1 MKIVL
6 KITDSKEF
14 NMFMGIENSLYT
26 VNLSKNYKYW
36 YYEFCDMIG
45 FYENSDVELIL
56 KADKS
61 DIQLA
66 KKLYG
71 NHRFN
76 EPFLR
81 ENESKVLVHNTTNEN
96 AKSIISDGKIKSW
109 NILKSEKCEWEN
121 QPIGVLLGDIAD
133 FSDYVMLSGC
143 YQNNEIVIASK
154 LKGKIDI
161 NENQKYTAGARF
173 YIDGEKLAGDGLLL
187 RDGEHLKV
195 KDFIS
200 LDKYLIWY
208 SKPERLNIRAITTPK
223 KFFEL
228 SNDRFFELYPNYK

>member
-6 KITDSKEF
+6 KIADSKDY

-26 VNLSKNYKYW
+26 VKLSKNYKYW

-45 FYENSDVELIL
+45 FYENSDVELII

-61 DIQLA
+61 DIELA

-76 EPFLR
+76 ETFLR
-81 ENESKVLVHNTTNEN
+81 ENESKVLVHSTTIES

-109 NILKSEKCEWEN
+109 NILKSEKSEWEN

-133 FSDYVMLSGC
+133 FSNYVMLSGC
-143 YQNNEIVIASK
+143 CQNNEIIIASK
-154 LKGKIDI
+154 LKGEIDI
-161 NENQKYTAGARF
+161 NENQKYSAGARF
-173 YIDGEKLAGDGLLL
+173 YIDGEKLACDGLLL

-195 KDFIS
+195 KDCIP
-200 LDKYLIWY
+200 LDRYLIWY
-208 SKPERLNIRAITTPK
+208 STPERLNISAVTTPK

-228 SNDRFFELYPNYK
+228 SNNRFFELYTNYK